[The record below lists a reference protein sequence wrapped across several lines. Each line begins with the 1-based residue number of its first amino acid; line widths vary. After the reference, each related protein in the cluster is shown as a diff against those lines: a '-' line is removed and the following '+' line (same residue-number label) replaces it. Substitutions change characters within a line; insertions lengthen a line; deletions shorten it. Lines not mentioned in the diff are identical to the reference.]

1 MSSLTPLQ
9 HHAAVLMFSK
19 STEFIDSVLD
29 VAEKE
34 TEGWEGLQSF
44 LPAPRG
50 LPQVEITFNIDT
62 SRTLIVSARDESAYT
77 V

>member
-1 MSSLTPLQ
+1 MLRCFIQRDFLW
-9 HHAAVLMFSK
+9 MFSK

-29 VAEKE
+29 VAKKE
-34 TEGWEGLQSF
+34 TEGCDGLQSF

-62 SRTLIVSARDESAYT
+62 SGTLIVSARDESAYT